1 MRTIFTSLSLA
12 ALTSLTLAT
21 SAFAAAPSSDAITSC
36 NAKRGCEAK
45 FCHIQLELDQAR
57 AAGNTR
63 KATGLEKAL
72 SEAKSSC
79 TAESLAAD
87 RARDVKEKEAKVQE
101 RRDDLADAQKNGKA
115 RKIERAQK
123 KLQDAQDELKKAQ
136 SQDQ

>member
-1 MRTIFTSLSLA
+1 MRTVLTSLTLA

-21 SAFAAAPSSDAITSC
+21 SAFAAAPSAEAIASC

-63 KATGLEKAL
+63 KAAGLEKAL

-87 RARDVKEKEAKVQE
+87 HARDVKEKEAKVQE
-101 RRDDLADAQKNGKA
+101 RRDDLATAQKDGKA

-123 KLQDAQDELKKAQ
+123 KLQDAEAELKKAQ
-136 SQDQ
+136 SEGQ